1 MSSKNLKKEK
11 GMAFIVLILI
21 IIVILI
27 FLSFVVVMI
36 TGENGILV
44 PKNSSSETVNEV
56 NETSENEA
64 TENTVTENETNEIS
78 EETLD

>member
-1 MSSKNLKKEK
+1 MLKNKLKQEN
-11 GMAFIVLILI
+11 GVTFIVLILI
-21 IIVILI
+21 IIVVLI
-27 FLSFVVVMI
+27 FLSFVIVMI

-56 NETSENEA
+56 NETFENEA